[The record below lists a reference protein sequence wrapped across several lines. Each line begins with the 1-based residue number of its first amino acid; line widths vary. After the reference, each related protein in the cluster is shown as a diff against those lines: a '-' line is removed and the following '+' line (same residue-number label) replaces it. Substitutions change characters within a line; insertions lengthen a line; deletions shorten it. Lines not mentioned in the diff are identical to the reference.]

1 MFNISYKILNS
12 RRPSLLP
19 QVTKAGHT
27 GEALE
32 RREREGFLTKKNKKE
47 PHKPVRSIGV
57 SFAPNAISS
66 IIYSDNRRGS
76 PAPVLAGGTLDD
88 SMHHQPAQPSH
99 FT

>member
-1 MFNISYKILNS
+1 MKDHRALLVKHRKSYYVWTLFD
-12 RRPSLLP
+12 
-19 QVTKAGHT
+19 AC
-27 GEALE
+27 LE

-47 PHKPVRSIGV
+47 PHKPMRSIGV

-76 PAPVLAGGTLDD
+76 PALLLAGGTLDD
-88 SMHHQPAQPSH
+88 SIHHQPAQPSH